1 MQAASESHQSQIS
14 VTVHTLSLH
23 PVNGLNLA
31 VLLPRARDGVYPGLW
46 LMDLILVKEN
56 EKYLCMLSRLCWA
69 YLLTDEWAT
78 FLSFNCM
85 VTAHFL
91 VTLDVL
97 TYMNCNA

>member
-1 MQAASESHQSQIS
+1 MQAASESHHQSQIS
-14 VTVHTLSLH
+14 VTAHTLSLH

-78 FLSFNCM
+78 FLSFNC
-85 VTAHFL
+85 TR
-91 VTLDVL
+91 
-97 TYMNCNA
+97 